1 MWRKSTGSSGA
12 IIDQL
17 SDRFMDWVIAWL
29 MAGWLN
35 DWAAEEKQFFVL
47 PFYAIAECEFAG
59 WSIK

>member
-1 MWRKSTGSSGA
+1 MWRKSTGRAGA

-17 SDRFMDWVIAWL
+17 SDRFMDGVIAWL

-35 DWAAEEKQFFVL
+35 DWAAEEKLFSL
-47 PFYAIAECEFAG
+47 PFYAIAECGFAG